1 MDRLDRP
8 SEERT
13 LRVRLSPAR
22 RGGNTVLVAEKL
34 AKAFGEKLL
43 FTGLSLQISRGEKIA
58 LVGPNGAGK
67 TTTLHALSGLLA
79 PRAGRIRF
87 GGAEVAGR
95 PAHEI
100 VRLGMIQIPEGRKL
114 WPRMTVEENLLL
126 GAFAPRARGMARQQL
141 DRVYALFPRLKARLR
156 QLAGPL
162 SGGEQQMCAIG
173 RGLMSE
179 PELLMFDEPSLGLA
193 PLLVDELFARIA
205 DIARQGVTILLVEQ
219 KVAHTLEIADRG
231 YILETGRTVL
241 SGTGEELRENE
252 YVQRSYL
259 GAT

>member
-1 MDRLDRP
+1 MSAGPLLEVDGLEVAYGDVQVIWGI
-8 SEERT
+8 SF
-13 LRVRLSPAR
+13 
-22 RGGNTVLVAEKL
+22 TV
-34 AKAFGEKLL
+34 
-43 FTGLSLQISRGEKIA
+43 SRGEIVT
-58 LVGPNGAGK
+58 LIGPNGAGK
-67 TTTLHALSGLLA
+67 TTTLHALSGLLV

-87 GGAEVAGR
+87 GGAELAGR

-126 GAFAPRARGMARQQL
+126 GAYAPRARGLARQQL
-141 DRVYALFPRLKARLR
+141 DRVYALFPRLKARRR
-156 QLAGPL
+156 QLAGTL

-193 PLLVDELFARIA
+193 PLLVDELFARIV

>member
-1 MDRLDRP
+1 MSAGALLEVDGLEVAYGDVQVIWGI
-8 SEERT
+8 SF
-13 LRVRLSPAR
+13 
-22 RGGNTVLVAEKL
+22 TV
-34 AKAFGEKLL
+34 
-43 FTGLSLQISRGEKIA
+43 SRGEIVT
-58 LVGPNGAGK
+58 LIGPNGAGK

-126 GAFAPRARGMARQQL
+126 GAFAPRARGLARQQL
-141 DRVYALFPRLKARLR
+141 DRVYALFPRLKARRR
-156 QLAGPL
+156 QLAGTL

>member
-1 MDRLDRP
+1 MSAGPLLEVDGLEVAYGDVQVIWGI
-8 SEERT
+8 SF
-13 LRVRLSPAR
+13 
-22 RGGNTVLVAEKL
+22 TV
-34 AKAFGEKLL
+34 
-43 FTGLSLQISRGEKIA
+43 SRGEIVT
-58 LVGPNGAGK
+58 LIGPNGAGK
-67 TTTLHALSGLLA
+67 TTTLRALSGLLA

-156 QLAGPL
+156 QLAGTL

>member
-1 MDRLDRP
+1 MSAEPLLEVDSLEVAYGEVQVIWAI
-8 SEERT
+8 SF
-13 LRVRLSPAR
+13 
-22 RGGNTVLVAEKL
+22 TVA
-34 AKAFGEKLL
+34 
-43 FTGLSLQISRGEKIA
+43 RGEIVT
-58 LVGPNGAGK
+58 LIGPNGAGK
-67 TTTLHALSGLLA
+67 TTTLRAVSGLLT

-87 GGAEVAGR
+87 RGTDLAGR

-100 VRLGMIQIPEGRKL
+100 VRRGVIQVPEGRKL

-126 GAFAPRARGMARQQL
+126 GAFAPRARGMARQRL
-141 DRVYALFPRLKARLR
+141 DRVYALFPRLKARRR
-156 QLAGPL
+156 QLAGTL

-205 DIARQGVTILLVEQ
+205 DIAGGGVTILLVEQ
-219 KVAHTLEIADRG
+219 KVAHALEIADRG

-241 SGTGEELRENE
+241 SGTGKELREDE

-259 GAT
+259 GAA

>member
-1 MDRLDRP
+1 MSAGPLLEVDGLEVAYGDVQVIWGI
-8 SEERT
+8 SF
-13 LRVRLSPAR
+13 
-22 RGGNTVLVAEKL
+22 TV
-34 AKAFGEKLL
+34 
-43 FTGLSLQISRGEKIA
+43 SRGEIVT
-58 LVGPNGAGK
+58 LIGPNGAGK

-126 GAFAPRARGMARQQL
+126 GAFAPRARGLARQQL
-141 DRVYALFPRLKARLR
+141 DRVYALFPRLKARRR
-156 QLAGPL
+156 QLAGTL

>member
-1 MDRLDRP
+1 MSAEPLLEVDDLEVAYGEVQVLWAI
-8 SEERT
+8 SF
-13 LRVRLSPAR
+13 
-22 RGGNTVLVAEKL
+22 TVA
-34 AKAFGEKLL
+34 
-43 FTGLSLQISRGEKIA
+43 RGEIVT
-58 LVGPNGAGK
+58 LIGPNGAGK
-67 TTTLHALSGLLA
+67 TTTLRAISGLLA
-79 PRAGRIRF
+79 PLAGRIRF
-87 GGAEVAGR
+87 RHTDLTGL

-100 VRLGMIQIPEGRKL
+100 VRRGVIQVPEGRKL

-126 GAFAPRARGMARQQL
+126 GAFAPRSRGMARQRL
-141 DRVYALFPRLKARLR
+141 ERVYALFPRLKARRR
-156 QLAGPL
+156 QLAGTM

-205 DIARQGVTILLVEQ
+205 DIAREGITILLVEQ
-219 KVAHTLEIADRG
+219 KVAHALEIADRG

-241 SGTGEELRENE
+241 SGTGKELRENE

-259 GAT
+259 GAA

>member
-1 MDRLDRP
+1 MSAELLLEVDSLEVAYGDVQVIWGI
-8 SEERT
+8 SF
-13 LRVRLSPAR
+13 
-22 RGGNTVLVAEKL
+22 TVA
-34 AKAFGEKLL
+34 
-43 FTGLSLQISRGEKIA
+43 RGEIVT
-58 LVGPNGAGK
+58 LIGPNGAGK
-67 TTTLHALSGLLA
+67 TTTLRAISGLLT

-87 GGAEVAGR
+87 RGADLAGL

-100 VRLGMIQIPEGRKL
+100 VRRGAIHVPEGRKL
-114 WPRMTVEENLLL
+114 WPRMTVEENLFL
-126 GAFAPRARGMARQQL
+126 GAFAPQSRRMARQRL
-141 DRVYALFPRLKARLR
+141 ERVYALFPRLKARRR
-156 QLAGPL
+156 QLAGTL

-193 PLLVDELFARIA
+193 PLLVDELFGRIA
-205 DIARQGVTILLVEQ
+205 DIARDGITILLVEQ

-241 SGTGEELRENE
+241 SGTGKELRENE

-259 GAT
+259 GAA

>member
-1 MDRLDRP
+1 MSAGPLLEVDGLEVAYGDVQVIWGI
-8 SEERT
+8 SF
-13 LRVRLSPAR
+13 
-22 RGGNTVLVAEKL
+22 TV
-34 AKAFGEKLL
+34 
-43 FTGLSLQISRGEKIA
+43 SRGEIVT
-58 LVGPNGAGK
+58 LIGPNGAGK
-67 TTTLHALSGLLA
+67 TTTLHALSGLLV

-126 GAFAPRARGMARQQL
+126 GAFAPRARGVARQQL
-141 DRVYALFPRLKARLR
+141 DRVYALFPRLKARRR
-156 QLAGPL
+156 QLAGTL